1 MVRGVLEIDAVGDCV
16 AWVAQGARRAAAAL
30 QELDLRGVEGL
41 DGPGFDGCLFLG
53 CDLTAHQAGALTVHG
68 AMVIHD
74 GADRPFSLH
83 RSQLYTAGELFA
95 GFDAADPDGWR
106 ATFDARV
113 YRHWVDAGRNAPP
126 SIAETLAQRLHDHSI
141 TDALDEA
148 LAGHRPVA
156 IMGGHDIERRDPR
169 YAAVARIAR
178 TLAREGFLMVS
189 GGGPGAM
196 EATHLGVWMA
206 HFDDWELGEA
216 IAVLAPRPDG
226 APGGREY
233 ADADWL
239 HRAFAVRD
247 RWPIAEVRYES
258 IGIPTWAYGHE
269 PPAPFASAIA
279 KYFANSVR
287 EDGLL
292 AIATY
297 GVVFTPGKAG
307 TIQEI
312 FQDAAQNH
320 YEVFGPPAPML
331 LFGVNYWAERYPVW
345 PVLQAMS
352 ADRPYASLITL
363 TDDETEVIT
372 RIVRAADARRPSA

>member
-1 MVRGVLEIDAVGDCV
+1 VLEIDAVADCA
-16 AWVAQGARRAAAAL
+16 AWVAQGERRPVAAV
-30 QELDLRGVEGL
+30 QELDLREIEGL

-53 CDLTAHQAGALTVHG
+53 CELTAQQAGALTVHG

-74 GADRPFSLH
+74 GAGRPFSLH
-83 RSQLYTAGELFA
+83 RSRLYTADELFA
-95 GFDAADPDGWR
+95 GFDPADPDGWQ

-113 YRHWVDAGRNAPP
+113 YRHWVDNGGNAPA

-148 LAGHRPVA
+148 LAGRRPVA

-206 HFDDWELGEA
+206 HFDDHEIDTA
-216 IAVLAPRPDG
+216 IAILSPRPDG
-226 APGGREY
+226 ARADKEY

-247 RWPIAEVRYES
+247 RWPVADLRYES

-269 PPAPFASAIA
+269 PPAPFAASIA

-320 YEVFGPPAPML
+320 YEVFGPAAPML
-331 LFGVNYWAERYPVW
+331 LFGVDYWTERYPVW
-345 PVLQAMS
+345 PVLRALS
-352 ADRPYASLITL
+352 ADRPYASLIAL
-363 TDDETEVIT
+363 TDDEAEVIT
-372 RIVRAADARRPSA
+372 RIVGAADARRPTA